1 MKRDLFQELM
11 QGVKEMAEQREREE
25 SPYVPRHIRQHIEQT
40 AWTDDA
46 ADALIKMDI
55 YKPEDFHHVCKVVAR
70 LMRVSNMDE
79 GNELMEID
87 AAKFM
92 REYIREI
99 IEE

>member
-1 MKRDLFQELM
+1 MN
-11 QGVKEMAEQREREE
+11 EE

-40 AWTDDA
+40 AWADDA
-46 ADALIKMDI
+46 ADTLIEMGI
-55 YKPEDFHHVCKVVAR
+55 YEPQEFQHLCDVIVER
-70 LMRVSNMDE
+70 IMRVSNMDE

-99 IEE
+99 ITEVIGE

>member
-1 MKRDLFQELM
+1 
-11 QGVKEMAEQREREE
+11 
-25 SPYVPRHIRQHIEQT
+25 
-40 AWTDDA
+40 
-46 ADALIKMDI
+46 MDI
-55 YKPEDFHHVCKVVAR
+55 YKAEDFHHVCKVVAR

-99 IEE
+99 ITEVIEE

>member
-1 MKRDLFQELM
+1 
-11 QGVKEMAEQREREE
+11 
-25 SPYVPRHIRQHIEQT
+25 
-40 AWTDDA
+40 
-46 ADALIKMDI
+46 
-55 YKPEDFHHVCKVVAR
+55 
-70 LMRVSNMDE
+70 MRVSNMDE